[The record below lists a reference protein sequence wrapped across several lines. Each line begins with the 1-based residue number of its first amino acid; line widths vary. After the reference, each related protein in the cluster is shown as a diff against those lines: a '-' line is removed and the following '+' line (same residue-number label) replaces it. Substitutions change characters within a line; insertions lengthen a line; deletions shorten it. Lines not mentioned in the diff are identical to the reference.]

1 MPRTMPLP
9 SRFLSTA
16 ALASVM
22 AGLLLSYQWVHTTGP
37 RAVTVAAASPEMMQV
52 LRDEHGLVATML
64 EARLATEK
72 QELAAAG
79 TGRARTTATAPRN
92 VAR

>member
-1 MPRTMPLP
+1 
-9 SRFLSTA
+9 
-16 ALASVM
+16 
-22 AGLLLSYQWVHTTGP
+22 
-37 RAVTVAAASPEMMQV
+37 MMQV

-72 QELAAAG
+72 QELTAAG
-79 TGRARTTATAPRN
+79 TGRAGTTATAPRS

>member
-1 MPRTMPLP
+1 MPQTMPLP

-16 ALASVM
+16 ALASAM
-22 AGLLLSYQWVHTTGP
+22 AALLLSYQLGHTTGP
-37 RAVTVAAASPEMMQV
+37 RTTPVAAASPEMMQV

-72 QELAAAG
+72 QQLTTARGPAGTAAA
-79 TGRARTTATAPRN
+79 APRTI
-92 VAR
+92 AR

>member
-1 MPRTMPLP
+1 MLWTMPLP

-16 ALASVM
+16 ALACVM
-22 AGLLLSYQWVHTTGP
+22 AASLLSYQLGHPTGP
-37 RAVTVAAASPEMMQV
+37 RTVPVAAASPEMMQL

-72 QELAAAG
+72 QKLTAAR
-79 TGRARTTATAPRN
+79 GRVDTTAQTINR
-92 VAR
+92 